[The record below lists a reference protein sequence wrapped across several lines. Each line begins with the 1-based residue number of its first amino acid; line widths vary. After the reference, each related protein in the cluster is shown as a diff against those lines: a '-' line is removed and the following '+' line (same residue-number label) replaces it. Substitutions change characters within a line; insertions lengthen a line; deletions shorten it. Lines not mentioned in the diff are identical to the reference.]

1 MNKYSIFF
9 KKNNQNIKIKNL
21 FLRIKFFLRKIII
34 VKQKNNFS
42 EINWDDRFKK
52 LGVYGLIDTRHP
64 KNELS
69 YVTKEQKRIIFPYFK
84 SMLNGNEMNILD
96 FGCGSG
102 RFTHDLASI
111 LRKRTGGGAVI
122 GTDVTQGYISLAKKK
137 KTMNVKFIHSN
148 FFFHEFKKNFDA
160 VWVCMVFGGISDDL
174 LVQISRKITMRLNPN
189 GLLFIIEATGNSNKN
204 GAWKIRT
211 VKDLLSFFPKIRL
224 KKIITY
230 TDAGQEISIIAGRK
244 F

>member
-1 MNKYSIFF
+1 MTNLSFLL
-9 KKNNQNIKIKNL
+9 KKNNQNIKIKN
-21 FLRIKFFLRKIII
+21 FYLRIKFFLRKIII
-34 VKQKNNFS
+34 FKQKNNFS

-111 LRKRTGGGAVI
+111 LRKRTGGGCNWNRC
-122 GTDVTQGYISLAKKK
+122 YSRLHLSCKKEK
-137 KTMNVKFIHSN
+137 NNECEIYPFKF
-148 FFFHEFKKNFDA
+148 
-160 VWVCMVFGGISDDL
+160 
-174 LVQISRKITMRLNPN
+174 
-189 GLLFIIEATGNSNKN
+189 LFS
-204 GAWKIRT
+204 
-211 VKDLLSFFPKIRL
+211 
-224 KKIITY
+224 
-230 TDAGQEISIIAGRK
+230 
-244 F
+244 